1 MEFENLVLYKVKWG
15 HTSNTYIVCHHY
27 RDKEDIIDAVKSVD
41 DRMDDIVVVE
51 LVKLPS
57 FDGNDTAKTEFI
69 GAFVSTPK
77 IW

>member
-27 RDKEDIIDAVKSVD
+27 RDKEDIVNAAKSIDN
-41 DRMDDIVVVE
+41 RMDDIVGVE
-51 LVKLPS
+51 LVKLPAY
-57 FDGNDTAKTEFI
+57 DGNDIAKTEFI

>member
-1 MEFENLVLYKVKWG
+1 MGFEMLALYKVKWG
-15 HTSNTYIVCHHY
+15 HTSNTYIVCHEY
-27 RDKEDIIDAVKSVD
+27 RDKEDIIDAVRSID
-41 DRMDDIVVVE
+41 DRMDDIVDVE
-51 LVKLPS
+51 LVKLPA

>member
-27 RDKEDIIDAVKSVD
+27 RDKEDIVDAVKSID
-41 DRMDDIVVVE
+41 DRMDDIVGVE
-51 LVKLPS
+51 QVKLPA
-57 FDGNDTAKTEFI
+57 FDGNETAKTEFI